1 MSVLDVSHTLLTL
14 NVSSLSPTTWVLIG
28 SGAVAMVGY
37 GAFLLVPAWNSYGRV
52 WERVAASFLTIFM
65 LVTLLGVG
73 TGIGFA
79 IVWFYDQYAG

>member
-1 MSVLDVSHTLLTL
+1 MD
-14 NVSSLSPTTWVLIG
+14 VSSLSPTTWALIG
-28 SGAVAMVGY
+28 AGCVALVGY
-37 GAFLLVPAWNSYGRV
+37 TVFILAPAWASYGRV
-52 WERVAASFLTIFM
+52 WERIAASFLTLFM

>member
-1 MSVLDVSHTLLTL
+1 MNL
-14 NVSSLSPTTWVLIG
+14 SSLSPTNWALIG
-28 SGAVAMVGY
+28 AGAVVLVGY
-37 GAFLLVPAWNSYGRV
+37 SVFILAPAWASYGRV
-52 WERVAASFLTIFM
+52 WERIAASFLTVFM

>member
-1 MSVLDVSHTLLTL
+1 M
-14 NVSSLSPTTWVLIG
+14 NVSDLSPTTWVLIG
-28 SGAVAMVGY
+28 AGAVAMIGY
-37 GAFLLVPAWNSYGRV
+37 VAFILVPAWASYGRV
-52 WERVAASFLTIFM
+52 WERFAASFLTLFM

>member
-1 MSVLDVSHTLLTL
+1 M

-28 SGAVAMVGY
+28 AGAVAMVGY
-37 GAFLLVPAWNSYGRV
+37 CAFILAPAWVSYGRV
-52 WERVAASFLTIFM
+52 WERIAASFLTLFM
-65 LVTLLGVG
+65 LATLLGVG

>member
-1 MSVLDVSHTLLTL
+1 M
-14 NVSSLSPTTWVLIG
+14 NVTSLSPTTWVLIG
-28 SGAVAMVGY
+28 AGAVAMVGY
-37 GAFLLVPAWNSYGRV
+37 CVFILAPAWVSYGRV
-52 WERVAASFLTIFM
+52 WERIAASFLTLFM